1 MHVRTT
7 RGLVQAVWMEVPW
20 LDTLARGLCAKG
32 GRRVA
37 WERKS
42 VTAKSL
48 NPPMI
53 EIQGDL
59 KTSAS
64 AISEAENHKQAIAAE
79 QASESQSLK
88 GRFNQ
93 GPDEADSPR
102 LKPLTS
108 LTSSS

>member
-1 MHVRTT
+1 
-7 RGLVQAVWMEVPW
+7 MEVPW

-42 VTAKSL
+42 ATAKSL
-48 NPPMI
+48 NPPDDR

-59 KTSAS
+59 KTS

-93 GPDEADSPR
+93 GGPDEADSPR
-102 LKPLTS
+102 LTPLTS
-108 LTSSS
+108 SC